1 MEFFYGYSAFI
12 ITFMEKIQSG
22 ESVPML
28 IHSALERAVNSVI
41 SSTACTMAGEAPAA
55 KSVLAMISILTK
67 LVMHWIK
74 GDFSRTRHMAFQA
87 STPHASVPLNS
98 RKLVMISPDSFPV
111 TTTQTTQWMTYFK
124 TLVFLFFALLLPSCK
139 YPRALNFQQLPFL
152 SSSSATKSFQAFL
165 VSSAYCFV

>member
-1 MEFFYGYSAFI
+1 MESEDHRGHKHSHGLQIGFRKDLWRAHMWSFFYGYSAFI

-55 KSVLAMISILTK
+55 KSVLAMISMLTK

-111 TTTQTTQWMTYFK
+111 TTTQWMTYFK
-124 TLVFLFFALLLPSCK
+124 TLVFCFLRFF
-139 YPRALNFQQLPFL
+139 
-152 SSSSATKSFQAFL
+152 FL
-165 VSSAYCFV
+165 VVSTQEP

>member
-1 MEFFYGYSAFI
+1 
-12 ITFMEKIQSG
+12 
-22 ESVPML
+22 
-28 IHSALERAVNSVI
+28 VNSVI

-55 KSVLAMISILTK
+55 KSVLAMISMLTK

-111 TTTQTTQWMTYFK
+111 TTTQWMTYFK
-124 TLVFLFFALLLPSCK
+124 TLVFCFLRFF
-139 YPRALNFQQLPFL
+139 
-152 SSSSATKSFQAFL
+152 FL
-165 VSSAYCFV
+165 VVSTQEPWTFSSFPS

>member
-1 MEFFYGYSAFI
+1 MASIYVEFIYRYSAFI

-55 KSVLAMISILTK
+55 KSVLAMISMLTK

-124 TLVFLFFALLLPSCK
+124 TPFFCVL
-139 YPRALNFQQLPFL
+139 RFF
-152 SSSSATKSFQAFL
+152 FL
-165 VSSAYCFV
+165 VVSTQEP